1 MEYSSCSLQFCQ
13 KPESSYILLNAAKF
27 EDNSMLSEATV
38 KSMGSVD
45 NSRGVPSFSV
55 LNGKSFAIMINT
67 VKALNF
73 LSTQALD

>member
-1 MEYSSCSLQFCQ
+1 
-13 KPESSYILLNAAKF
+13 
-27 EDNSMLSEATV
+27 MLSEATV